1 MIALDGN
8 KCKIAL
14 ACHSATQEDSLI
26 PPQRLC
32 SSALRNENLFQA
44 PQHDAMTLF
53 MWQEDIIGVA
63 RFIDACL
70 ECTHQLALP
79 WGTRHLISRELAG
92 TDVYVFFLLQP
103 QIQGCVQAGRGGR
116 RTLISSNLVD

>member
-1 MIALDGN
+1 MIALKGN

-14 ACHSATQEDSLI
+14 ACHFATQENSLI

-32 SSALRNENLFQA
+32 SFALKNGNLFQA
-44 PQHDAMTLF
+44 PQDGAMILS

-70 ECTHQLALP
+70 ERVPT
-79 WGTRHLISRELAG
+79 SAG
-92 TDVYVFFLLQP
+92 PPVGNQASDQP
-103 QIQGCVQAGRGGR
+103 
-116 RTLISSNLVD
+116 